1 MSVAVARPAPSLS
14 NAHGGAWLLGSVPVL
29 TALGLIFTLAISWPI
44 AMEVW
49 RTGAFANTDDAM
61 RLVEVRD
68 WLAGQAWFD
77 LHQYRLDPP
86 GGVQMHW
93 TRVVDVP
100 LALLIKA
107 FSAFLPVEQA
117 ERLTRIVYPLALHVG
132 LFAAVAPS
140 RESSPA
146 P

>member
-1 MSVAVARPAPSLS
+1 MSIAIARPAPSLS
-14 NAHGGAWLLGSVPVL
+14 DARGAASLLRSVPFL
-29 TALGLIFTLAISWPI
+29 SLIGLAFTLAISWPI
-44 AMEVW
+44 ALAVW

-107 FSAFLPVEQA
+107 FSVVLPVEQA
-117 ERLTRIVYPLALHVG
+117 ERLTRIVYPVALHIG
-132 LFAAVAPS
+132 LFAAVACLA
-140 RESSPA
+140 R
-146 P
+146 